1 MEMSINVSNRRNR
14 YVIFNIDDNWIF
26 CDESISSVL
35 GISLLE
41 YKQRF
46 KNICNIFDTEYGIVI
61 NDKISDEKIVER
73 FKQEFANELVILKM
87 EGCNLKKK
95 YF

>member
-1 MEMSINVSNRRNR
+1 MKISISVSNRRNK
-14 YVIFNIDDNWIF
+14 YIVFNIDDNWIF

-46 KNICNIFDTEYGIVI
+46 KNICKIFDTEYGIVI

-87 EGCNLKKK
+87 DGCNLKKK

>member
-1 MEMSINVSNRRNR
+1 MKMSINVSNKRNR
-14 YVIFNIDDNWIF
+14 YIIFNINDKWVF

-46 KNICNIFDTEYGIVI
+46 KNICNVFDTEYGIII
-61 NDKISDEKIVER
+61 NDKISDEEVVER
-73 FKQEFANELVILKM
+73 FKQEFSNELVILKM
-87 EGCNLKKK
+87 DGCNLKKK

>member
-1 MEMSINVSNRRNR
+1 MEISIEVSGRINR
-14 YVIFNIDDNWIF
+14 YIVFNIDDDWTL
-26 CDESISSVL
+26 CDESISSML

-46 KNICNIFDTEYGIVI
+46 KNICNVFDTEYGIII

-73 FKQEFANELVILKM
+73 FEQEFASELMILKI
-87 EGCNLKKK
+87 NNS
-95 YF
+95 Y

>member
-46 KNICNIFDTEYGIVI
+46 KNICNIFDTEYGIII
-61 NDKISDEKIVER
+61 NDKISDEEIVER
-73 FKQEFANELVILKM
+73 FKQEFSNELVILKM

>member
-1 MEMSINVSNRRNR
+1 MEISINVSSRKNR
-14 YVIFNIDDNWIF
+14 YVIFNIDDNWVF

-73 FKQEFANELVILKM
+73 FKQEFASELMILKM
-87 EGCNLKKK
+87 EGRNLKKK